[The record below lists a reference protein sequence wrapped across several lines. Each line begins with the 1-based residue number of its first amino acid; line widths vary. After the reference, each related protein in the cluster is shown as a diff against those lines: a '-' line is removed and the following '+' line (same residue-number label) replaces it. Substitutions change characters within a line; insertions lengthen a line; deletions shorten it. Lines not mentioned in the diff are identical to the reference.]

1 MGGYNEEQKG
11 ELALKNTLCT
21 MGIYECMHY
30 SFFSPADL
38 DLLKLPADAK
48 ERNAIEIINPI
59 NQDLSLM
66 RTTLAA
72 SMLNAISRNEK
83 QGTLEGRLFEVA
95 SIYIPESLPLTSYP
109 DERKVLCVGTFW
121 KQRELLHYEAAS
133 PTLSPRAWTLSSPTS
148 RFRNPSCI
156 RIRQ

>member
-1 MGGYNEEQKG
+1 
-11 ELALKNTLCT
+11 
-21 MGIYECMHY
+21 
-30 SFFSPADL
+30 
-38 DLLKLPADAK
+38 
-48 ERNAIEIINPI
+48 
-59 NQDLSLM
+59 M

-109 DERKVLCVGTFW
+109 DERKVLCVGTFGNNESFFTM
-121 KQRELLHYEAAS
+121 KAS
-133 PTLSPRAWTLSSPTS
+133 PTPSPRAWTLSSPTS